1 MVYCVK
7 CGAKNE
13 DDAVVCVK
21 CGASLQTG
29 AYLSRRYE
37 RRHAEEECF
46 GIPRGGA
53 VVGLI
58 FGVII
63 VVFGLTLFLNRVY
76 GWSID
81 IWGIMWPLIVII
93 FGILVLLGALYRFR
107 RRY

>member
-21 CGASLQTG
+21 CGARLETG
-29 AYLSRRYE
+29 AHISRRYE

-53 VVGLI
+53 IAGAI

-63 VVFGLTLFLNRVY
+63 ILFGLSWLMGFEF
-76 GWSID
+76 WKIF
-81 IWGIMWPLIVII
+81 WPLIVIVI
-93 FGILVLLGALYRFR
+93 GILVLAGALYRLR
-107 RRY
+107 RRP